1 MAQFSADRVAGV
13 LVGCA
18 CGDALGAGYEF
29 GHVPDEIGMI
39 GGGLGD
45 FAPGEWTDD
54 TTMAVCIAQA
64 AAQGLDLRD
73 EAGLDAVTAGF
84 RSWYDSGPA
93 DIGILTR
100 SVLHAAGPGADG
112 TGLTAAARHIYDS
125 GGRAAGNGSL
135 MRTAAVALNHL
146 DDPVA
151 AAEAAR
157 AVSDLTHA
165 DSVAAEACVIWT
177 LGIRHAVLTGTFEG
191 VRHALQYLPPER
203 ALEWVALLD
212 EAQAHDPD
220 YFDRN
225 GWVVQALQAA
235 WSAITRTPV
244 PPLDPQAGGFP
255 AQHFAHALEAAVR
268 AGHDTDTVAAIAG
281 SLLGARWGVSAVP
294 LQWKRIVH
302 GYPGYRARDLVRLPV
317 QAARCS
323 LGQAPDDGQG
333 WPGGAQMPYPDSRT
347 LVAHP
352 HDSGVLLGGIDRMR
366 DLPDKVD
373 AVVSLCRLGADE
385 VPATGVDAE
394 NHIEVWLIDSNTPHD
409 NPHLEF
415 VIDEAARAVAA
426 LRAEGRTVYL
436 HCVQAH
442 SRTPSVAARYAVIA
456 QGIHPAVALDD
467 VCAALPA
474 AAPQAALVNAVMVL
488 GHTGMV

>member
-1 MAQFSADRVAGV
+1 
-13 LVGCA
+13 
-18 CGDALGAGYEF
+18 
-29 GHVPDEIGMI
+29 
-39 GGGLGD
+39 
-45 FAPGEWTDD
+45 
-54 TTMAVCIAQA
+54 
-64 AAQGLDLRD
+64 
-73 EAGLDAVTAGF
+73 
-84 RSWYDSGPA
+84 
-93 DIGILTR
+93 
-100 SVLHAAGPGADG
+100 
-112 TGLTAAARHIYDS
+112 
-125 GGRAAGNGSL
+125 
-135 MRTAAVALNHL
+135 
-146 DDPVA
+146 
-151 AAEAAR
+151 
-157 AVSDLTHA
+157 
-165 DSVAAEACVIWT
+165 
-177 LGIRHAVLTGTFEG
+177 
-191 VRHALQYLPPER
+191 
-203 ALEWVALLD
+203 
-212 EAQAHDPD
+212 
-220 YFDRN
+220 
-225 GWVVQALQAA
+225 
-235 WSAITRTPV
+235 
-244 PPLDPQAGGFP
+244 
-255 AQHFAHALEAAVR
+255 
-268 AGHDTDTVAAIAG
+268 
-281 SLLGARWGVSAVP
+281 
-294 LQWKRIVH
+294 
-302 GYPGYRARDLVRLPV
+302 
-317 QAARCS
+317 
-323 LGQAPDDGQG
+323 
-333 WPGGAQMPYPDSRT
+333 MPYPDSRT